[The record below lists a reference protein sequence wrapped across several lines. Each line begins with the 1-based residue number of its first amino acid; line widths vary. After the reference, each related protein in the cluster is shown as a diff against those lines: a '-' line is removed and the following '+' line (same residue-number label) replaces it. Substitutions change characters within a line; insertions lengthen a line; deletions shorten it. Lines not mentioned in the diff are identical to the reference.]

1 MAEALELVA
10 LTGFERR
17 KPRQLSGGQQQRVAL
32 ARALVNRPRVL
43 LLDEPLGA
51 LDLKLRKQMQLE
63 LKGIQNEVGITFVH
77 VTHDQEEAMT
87 MADTIA
93 VMNDG
98 KIEQLGTPTEL
109 YESAAHGVRRRLPRH
124 LQPAP
129 RHGRGRRRRPARGR
143 DASCASRRPPGA
155 PGRLSIGIRPEKV
168 RLGTQEENHLAGEVR
183 ESAYIG
189 VSTQYIVDTR
199 AGAITLYVQNA
210 EAGASS
216 VQPGRSG
223 HAQLEPR
230 RNLRSGITGGDGAM
244 KQPFERINHPMTR
257 EQLLRRAAVGG
268 VTLSLPGL
276 LAACGGGGGIE
287 GQQPAETGATTVE
300 QVLADE
306 ITVSNWPFYI
316 DQNDDATSFPTLDL
330 FTEATGVKVNYLED
344 INSNEEFFGEIQ
356 APLSRRPVDRPRH
369 HRPDRVARR
378 PAARPRLPA
387 EARQERDPEH
397 GQPRGHARE
406 PALGPQPRL
415 QPALAVVHH
424 GRRLRPGEGRRRDH
438 LRRAAPRPRPQGQ
451 GDDARL
457 DGGHRGALPARD
469 GRRPGRNPD
478 QAAFNEICEKLK
490 RAVDDGQ
497 IRQFTGN
504 DYTGLLA
511 GGDAWA
517 SIAWSGD
524 IVILQADNPNLEFK
538 IPDAGGISS
547 VDTMVIPTGGDVYT
561 ASTFMNFFYD
571 PEIAAQVAAYVNYI
585 TPVKGTKEAITEID
599 PALAEDPLI
608 FPPPEVLENL
618 HEFSAEAIEN
628 PEFQEQWQA
637 VIGV

>member
-1 MAEALELVA
+1 
-10 LTGFERR
+10 
-17 KPRQLSGGQQQRVAL
+17 
-32 ARALVNRPRVL
+32 
-43 LLDEPLGA
+43 
-51 LDLKLRKQMQLE
+51 
-63 LKGIQNEVGITFVH
+63 
-77 VTHDQEEAMT
+77 
-87 MADTIA
+87 
-93 VMNDG
+93 
-98 KIEQLGTPTEL
+98 
-109 YESAAHGVRRRLPRH
+109 
-124 LQPAP
+124 
-129 RHGRGRRRRPARGR
+129 
-143 DASCASRRPPGA
+143 
-155 PGRLSIGIRPEKV
+155 
-168 RLGTQEENHLAGEVR
+168 
-183 ESAYIG
+183 
-189 VSTQYIVDTR
+189 
-199 AGAITLYVQNA
+199 
-210 EAGASS
+210 
-216 VQPGRSG
+216 
-223 HAQLEPR
+223 
-230 RNLRSGITGGDGAM
+230 M
-244 KQPFERINHPMTR
+244 KQPFERINHPLTR
-257 EQLLRRAAVGG
+257 QQLLRRAAVGG
-268 VTLSLPGL
+268 VTLSLPGF
-276 LAACGGGGGIE
+276 LAACGGDGGIE

-316 DQNDDATSFPTLDL
+316 DQNDDATAFPTLDQ

-356 APLSRRPVDRPRH
+356 APLSRGQSIDRDIIVPT
-369 HRPDRVARR
+369 AWL
-378 PAARPRLPA
+378 AARLLDLGYLQKLDKSAIPNMVNLEDTLASPAWDPNRDYSLPW
-387 EARQERDPEH
+387 QSYITGVGYDPEKV
-397 GQPRGHARE
+397 GGEITSVEQLLD
-406 PALGPQPRL
+406 PALKGKVTML
-415 QPALAVVHH
+415 DSMEDTAALFLLEMGGDPA
-424 GRRLRPGEGRRRDH
+424 
-438 LRRAAPRPRPQGQ
+438 
-451 GDDARL
+451 
-457 DGGHRGALPARD
+457 
-469 GRRPGRNPD
+469 NPD

-524 IVILQADNPNLEFK
+524 IVILQADNPNLQFT

-628 PEFQEQWQA
+628 PEFQEQWQS